1 LKRTNIVIY
10 RLLLAGILCFTASAG
25 YAQEKSA
32 TDTSADSLRQLLIAA
47 EDTIRVNKLNELSNF
62 YRYRNLDSL
71 KYYSE
76 KAIELSRT
84 INYPKGLF
92 TAYADKS
99 WFFFS
104 RGEYDSAIEVSQ
116 TALNQNSVDEFPS
129 LKARL
134 IQNIGISYG
143 SLGSYKIAADYFI
156 QAKEIFENID
166 DTESLKTI
174 NNNLGVIYL
183 FLENYQAALDIFL
196 ELDAIEQQ
204 QQNPAISTA
213 VNLGFIYYELKK
225 YDKATEFL
233 NRALAFDDEGTDP
246 RGKGLASFKL
256 GEVYAAQKN
265 FDKALNLFE
274 RSISIYNELNN
285 EVGTVQSLNGIAKVY
300 LDLGN
305 IQKAK
310 ETALEADQICIRNSA
325 LPERRETTKILSE
338 IYRAE
343 QSYKKA
349 LDFFELH
356 KSISDSLI
364 DDKTSGEIARLEA
377 AYEFEKKQRELVL
390 QQQQKEI
397 ETQQQLAEQQLYI
410 YIIAGA
416 LLVAIII
423 IFFIYRNYRVRKKA
437 NQLLSEKNKEIEK
450 KTREL
455 EETNKVKNRLFS
467 IISHDL
473 RSPISSLSNMIS
485 LMEMD
490 ELSKDDIDKITPQ
503 LADRFRYTSTL
514 LNNLLFWARSQMD
527 GFNLTKKPTDV
538 TKLIQETIELVKGKA
553 SEKQI
558 SIKYLDSAENTEL
571 LIDKSMI
578 QLVLL
583 NLLSNAIKFS
593 NSGTTVKIRVEKNSS
608 YTTFCV
614 SDYGVGIDE
623 ERLSKLFETNFFTT
637 KGTEQEKGTGL
648 GLMLCKDF
656 VEKHSGKIWVESEYG
671 KGSNF
676 FFSLPN

>member
-1 LKRTNIVIY
+1 MKRIKFIIY
-10 RLLLAGILCFTASAG
+10 RLLLAGVLCFSVLSG
-25 YAQEKSA
+25 YAQEES
-32 TDTSADSLRQLLIAA
+32 SEGPADSLRQVLITS
-47 EDTIRVNKLNELSNF
+47 EDTTRVNTLNKLSNF
-62 YRYRNLDSL
+62 YRYRDLDSL
-71 KYYSE
+71 RYYSE
-76 KAIELSRT
+76 EAVELSRT
-84 INYPKGLF
+84 INYAKGLL
-92 TAYADKS
+92 TAYADKA

-104 RGEYDSAIEVSQ
+104 RGEYNNAIEVSQ
-116 TALNQNSVDEFPS
+116 TALNEKTVDKFPS

-156 QAKEIFENID
+156 QAKEIFENIG

-174 NNNLGVIYL
+174 NNNLGVVYL

-196 ELDAIEQQ
+196 ELDAIEQKQ
-204 QQNPAISTA
+204 KNPAISTA
-213 VNLGFIYYELKK
+213 VNLGFIYYELKD
-225 YDKATEFL
+225 YDKATEYL
-233 NRALAFDDEGTDP
+233 NRALAFEDEGTDP

-256 GEVYAAQKN
+256 GEVYAAQN
-265 FDKALNLFE
+265 QYDEALELFD
-274 RSISIYNELNN
+274 RSISIYKGLNN
-285 EVGTVQSLNGIAKVY
+285 EVGTVQSLNGIAKVH
-300 LDLGN
+300 LALGN

-310 ETALEADQICIRNSA
+310 ETALKADEICTRNNA

-338 IYRAE
+338 IYKAE
-343 QSYKKA
+343 RNYKKA

-390 QQQQKEI
+390 EQQKKEI
-397 ETQQQLAEQQLYI
+397 ETRQQLAEQRFYI

-416 LLVAIII
+416 LLVSIII
-423 IFFIYRNYRVRKKA
+423 IFFIYRNYRLRKKA
-437 NQLLSEKNKEIEK
+437 NQMLSEKNKEIEK

-490 ELSKDDIDKITPQ
+490 ELSKEDIDKITPQ

-527 GFNLTKKPTDV
+527 GFTLTKKPVKITELTEETIQLVKAKSTDKGV
-538 TKLIQETIELVKGKA
+538 NIEYKTSDGKTKLM
-553 SEKQI
+553 
-558 SIKYLDSAENTEL
+558 
-571 LIDKSMI
+571 IDKSMI

-593 NSGTTVKIRVEKNSS
+593 NSGQTVTVTVENGGEYTTVCI
-608 YTTFCV
+608 
-614 SDYGVGIDE
+614 SDNGVGIDKE
-623 ERLSKLFETNFFTT
+623 QLSKLFDANFFTT

-656 VEKHSGKIWVESEYG
+656 VEKHDGKIWVESEPG

-676 FFSLPN
+676 YFSLPNR

>member
-1 LKRTNIVIY
+1 LKRINFIIY
-10 RLLLAGILCFTASAG
+10 RLFLAGILCLIVCPAH
-25 YAQEKSA
+25 AQEESA
-32 TDTSADSLRQLLIAA
+32 ESTADSLRQVLITT
-47 EDTIRVNKLNELSNF
+47 EDTARVNTLNELSNF

-71 KYYSE
+71 RYYSE
-76 KAIELSRT
+76 KAIELSRAV
-84 INYPKGLF
+84 NHAKGML
-92 TAYADKS
+92 TAYADNA

-104 RGEYDSAIEVSQ
+104 RGEYNNAIEVSQ
-116 TALNQNSVDEFPS
+116 IALNQNSADEFPS

-196 ELDAIEQQ
+196 ELDTIEQQ

-213 VNLGFIYYELKK
+213 VNLGFIYYELKE
-225 YDKATEFL
+225 YDKATKYL
-233 NRALAFDDEGTDP
+233 NKALAFDDEGTDP

-256 GEVYAAQKN
+256 GEVYATQNKY
-265 FDKALNLFE
+265 DDALNLFE
-274 RSISIYNELNN
+274 RSISIYNKLNN

-300 LDLGN
+300 LDLDN
-305 IQKAK
+305 IAKAK
-310 ETALEADQICIRNSA
+310 ETALKADEICLRNNA

-338 IYRAE
+338 IYKAE
-343 QSYKKA
+343 QNYKKA

-356 KSISDSLI
+356 KSISDSLV

-390 QQQQKEI
+390 EQQKKEI
-397 ETQQQLAEQQLYI
+397 ETQQQLAEQRLYI
-410 YIIAGA
+410 YVIAVA
-416 LLVAIII
+416 LLVSIII
-423 IFFIYRNYRVRKKA
+423 IFFIYRNYRLRKKA
-437 NQLLSEKNKEIEK
+437 NQMLSEKNEEVEK

-490 ELSKDDIDKITPQ
+490 ELSKEDIDKITPQ

-527 GFNLTKKPTDV
+527 GFNLTKKPVVITE
-538 TKLIQETIELVKGKA
+538 LIEETIQLVKAKSTDKGVNIVYKAPGGK
-553 SEKQI
+553 
-558 SIKYLDSAENTEL
+558 TEL
-571 LIDKSMI
+571 MIDKSMI

-593 NSGTTVKIRVEKNSS
+593 NSGSAVTVNLENGDEYTTV
-608 YTTFCV
+608 CV
-614 SDYGVGIDE
+614 SDNGVGIDE
-623 ERLSKLFETNFFTT
+623 ERLSKLFDTNFFTT

-656 VEKHSGKIWVESEYG
+656 VEKHDGNIWVESEPG
-671 KGSNF
+671 MGSNF
-676 FFSLPN
+676 YFSLPNR